1 MLKAKDM
8 MNKDIISVKRTTSV
22 LEALKIIVE
31 NNITG
36 LPVIKDD
43 ASSSLVGIVC
53 EKDFLD
59 LLYGVHDLETE
70 TVDSIMTPDPK
81 CIDEGATVREVCDC
95 MRSNTFR
102 RVPVVSK
109 GRLVGIVS
117 RRDIVSFMK
126 NRLERVG
133 DLKSFLEQQ

>member
-1 MLKAKDM
+1 VLKAKDM
-8 MNKDIISVKRTTSV
+8 MSRNIITVTRTTSV

-31 NNITG
+31 KNITG

-43 ASSSLVGIVC
+43 ASSSLVGIVS

-59 LLYGVHDLETE
+59 LLYGTHNLESE
-70 TVDSIMTPDPK
+70 TVDSIMTTDPK
-81 CIDEGATVREVCDC
+81 CIDEDATVREVCDC
-95 MRSNTFR
+95 MRSHMFR

-117 RRDIVSFMK
+117 RKDIVSFMK

-133 DLKSFLEQQ
+133 DLESFLEQQ